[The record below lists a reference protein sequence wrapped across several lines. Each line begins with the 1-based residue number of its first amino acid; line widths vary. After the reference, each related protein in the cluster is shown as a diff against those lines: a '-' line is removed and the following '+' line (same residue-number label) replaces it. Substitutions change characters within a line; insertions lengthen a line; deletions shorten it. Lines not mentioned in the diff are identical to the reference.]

1 MTIGNTLSDVMNN
14 ATQHGD
20 TGKLFKTL
28 KKAVG
33 MASSVSET
41 VRELD
46 GTYIRSASR
55 RSDRWKEHFSTLLNR
70 PSPHTPLFDLPFSG
84 FCNVSE
90 RVPTQDEVGKAI
102 RSLKSSSAP
111 GEDGISAA
119 LWKAG
124 GAAARCRLTA
134 IIANIWSS
142 SSFPSD
148 WKTSVVIPLH
158 KKGDKTDCKNY
169 RGISLIDVAYKV
181 VEAVILDRIRGAV
194 DNSLR
199 ENQGGFRPGRGTVD
213 QIFALRQII
222 EQRQEFR
229 QPLVVAFVDFKAA
242 FDSIDRK
249 RMYEILL
256 FFGMPD
262 KIVQLIE
269 DMYCDSNCVVR
280 IDGKCTSSFP
290 VVTGVKQGALL
301 SPILFNIVLDMILGE
316 AMQGCEGVLVEN
328 TRITD
333 LDYADDIALLAD
345 NATDMQ
351 RMMDRLDMFARQ
363 VGLHISAEKTKVMR
377 TASFEPVP
385 ILLQGNPLEV
395 VEHFCYLG
403 SVITMDGDSG
413 KELRSRIAKA
423 EGTFSMLSKCLWRS
437 PRIRLRTKLRVYYAA
452 IRPVLMYGCETWP
465 VKVADASRLQSFEFR
480 CWRRILGVSYLER
493 ISNQDIIERI
503 HPPSLCTDELRLR
516 RLRYL
521 GHVLRRSESYPAR
534 QTLMFNPEAASW
546 TRPRGG
552 VRMTWQRTVLK
563 DLAPLRLSHLYHAW
577 TSDWKKICVDL
588 AADRHQWQMLTRRA
602 VGSAVEPNMAAD

>member
-1 MTIGNTLSDVMNN
+1 MARRDLSRQVQESVAKDYDDYWNGLSDVMNN

-33 MASSVSET
+33 KASSVSET

-90 RVPTQDEVGKAI
+90 RVPTQEEVGKAI

-199 ENQGGFRPGRGTVD
+199 EN
-213 QIFALRQII
+213 
-222 EQRQEFR
+222 
-229 QPLVVAFVDFKAA
+229 LVV
-242 FDSIDRK
+242 S
-249 RMYEILL
+249 
-256 FFGMPD
+256 
-262 KIVQLIE
+262 
-269 DMYCDSNCVVR
+269 
-280 IDGKCTSSFP
+280 
-290 VVTGVKQGALL
+290 AL
-301 SPILFNIVLDMILGE
+301 
-316 AMQGCEGVLVEN
+316 
-328 TRITD
+328 
-333 LDYADDIALLAD
+333 
-345 NATDMQ
+345 
-351 RMMDRLDMFARQ
+351 
-363 VGLHISAEKTKVMR
+363 
-377 TASFEPVP
+377 
-385 ILLQGNPLEV
+385 
-395 VEHFCYLG
+395 
-403 SVITMDGDSG
+403 
-413 KELRSRIAKA
+413 
-423 EGTFSMLSKCLWRS
+423 
-437 PRIRLRTKLRVYYAA
+437 
-452 IRPVLMYGCETWP
+452 
-465 VKVADASRLQSFEFR
+465 
-480 CWRRILGVSYLER
+480 
-493 ISNQDIIERI
+493 
-503 HPPSLCTDELRLR
+503 
-516 RLRYL
+516 
-521 GHVLRRSESYPAR
+521 
-534 QTLMFNPEAASW
+534 
-546 TRPRGG
+546 
-552 VRMTWQRTVLK
+552 
-563 DLAPLRLSHLYHAW
+563 
-577 TSDWKKICVDL
+577 
-588 AADRHQWQMLTRRA
+588 
-602 VGSAVEPNMAAD
+602 AVEPWTRFLPSAKS